1 MADGAGEDEEMEDG
15 VHEAALAETVKQGT
29 GDVADAFGYYPYHGG
44 RTDAMEK
51 RTESHEHAQ
60 SHHHV
65 ADCLY
70 VAMALESHKA
80 LHGSGYCR
88 HPDEDEEHPA
98 PIAILAQRHKRDRRI
113 RSGYVPIYGG
123 VVPLA
128 QPLLP
133 GRPCR
138 KGVIDSRSDV
148 ARQHSE
154 EIKDD
159 ACRRPAVPSP
169 TAPYEERRAD
179 NESEDY
185 ARAVRPRVPYLFFM
199 IKVDFHTL

>member
-65 ADCLY
+65 ADCLH
-70 VAMALESHKA
+70 VAMALQTHEA

-88 HPDEDEEHPA
+88 HPDEDEERPA
-98 PIAILAQRHKRDRRI
+98 PIAILAQRHKRDGRI
-113 RSGYVPIYGG
+113 RSSYVPIYGG

-138 KGVIDSRSDV
+138 KGVINGRSDV

-159 ACRRPAVPSP
+159 ACRRPTVASP
-169 TAPYEERRAD
+169 ATPYEERRTD

-185 ARAVRPRVPYLFFM
+185 ARAVRPRVP
-199 IKVDFHTL
+199 